1 MSNETKVTK
10 DASEVENYEPKRQLK
25 QLKNSLSLIY
35 SLFLTEFEAQEVTFS
50 QVKEK
55 LINSNKKLIEESKRF
70 KNLDDCNGS
79 GQNERH
85 YQYKYAT
92 RVKQVLEKLTPD
104 NVADSLNVLEKL
116 LDQARMD
123 NANARAYGT
132 KLVQNAAY
140 HLNLLLMF

>member
-25 QLKNSLSLIY
+25 HLKNNLNLIY
-35 SLFLTEFEAQEVTFS
+35 NIFLTEFEAQEVTFS

-70 KNLDDCNGS
+70 KNLDDCGP
-79 GQNERH
+79 GQKERH
-85 YQYKYAT
+85 YQYKYAM
-92 RVKQVLEKLTPD
+92 RVKSILEKLTPN
-104 NVADSLNVLEKL
+104 NVAESLNILEKL

-123 NANARAYGT
+123 HVSARTYGT

-140 HLNLLLMF
+140 CVNLLLMF